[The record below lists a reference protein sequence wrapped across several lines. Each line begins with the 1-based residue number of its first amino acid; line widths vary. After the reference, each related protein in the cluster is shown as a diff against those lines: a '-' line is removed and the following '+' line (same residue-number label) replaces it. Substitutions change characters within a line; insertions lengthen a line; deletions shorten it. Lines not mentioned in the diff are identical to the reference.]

1 MQISG
6 WGAIRYN
13 QSDGFAYQGELMGE
27 HAKTVLLPKP
37 RGFCAGVIRAIDI
50 VEIALERLGAPVYVR
65 KEIVHNRFVVD
76 ELAARGAVFV
86 EDLSEVP
93 DGAVTIFSA
102 HGVAPDVREDA
113 DRRRLCVIDA
123 TCPLVTK
130 VHIEVVRYAKE
141 GYSIILIGH
150 RNHDEVI
157 GTFGEAPHHIHVV
170 SSVEDV
176 DALENVQAERV
187 IYATQTTLSLDD
199 AQAIVDRLK
208 QRFPSIISPASSDIC
223 YATQNR
229 QTAVKVLADRAN
241 LILVVGAENSSNSNR
256 LVEVARG
263 KGTRAH
269 LIASARD
276 IHGEW
281 LNGCDSIGVTAGAST
296 PEILVQQVVENLRQQ
311 GFTRIEEV
319 ELIEENVHFPLPAP
333 LDKFERVGS

>member
-1 MQISG
+1 MSLR
-6 WGAIRYN
+6 A
-13 QSDGFAYQGELMGE
+13 GELMPE

-86 EDLSEVP
+86 EDLKEVP

-102 HGVAPDVREDA
+102 HGVAPDVRDDA
-113 DRRRLCVIDA
+113 DRRRLSVIDA

-157 GTFGEAPHHIHVV
+157 GTFGEAPNHIHVV
-170 SSVEDV
+170 SSIDDV
-176 DALENVQAERV
+176 DALENVQADRV

-229 QTAVKVLADRAN
+229 QTAVKVLAERAN

-263 KGTRAH
+263 KGTAAH
-269 LIASARD
+269 LIATARD
-276 IHGEW
+276 IQAEW
-281 LNGCDSIGVTAGAST
+281 LAGCENVGVTAGAST
-296 PEILVQQVVENLRQQ
+296 PEILVQQVVESLRQR